1 MAKMTKSAAKK
12 RCAEIV
18 TKMSKMFDAEYA
30 TVKDYQDVRNV
41 IQRIRN
47 RVK

>member
-18 TKMSKMFDAEYA
+18 TKTFRLFEGEYA
-30 TVKDYQDVRNV
+30 TAGDYDGISTVVNRL
-41 IQRIRN
+41 RN
-47 RVK
+47 RAK